1 MRVSPARSR
10 TLLLSLSAAALL
22 ILGGGPFFV
31 PFVPFVAV
39 ALYAWAVRESRR
51 PFLTAFLIALPYW
64 LYHSL
69 WILNLQVPAYVR
81 PLLLLGVL
89 LMTITLS
96 FLYGLWGWAIRRM
109 DGLTLAVVAPS
120 VWVMWE
126 FWRGELLGDLSY
138 PWSPLGESLL
148 RSPFLEVAALGSVY
162 LLSFF
167 VVLVGILLYMRRWAW
182 AVGLLAAA
190 FLWGVLYS
198 PGEPVGKVR
207 VAVLQPNVLP
217 RLAYDPHEWEEVGS
231 AYDSLLSLLKGER
244 VDLVVASESAFPGV
258 YRYSRRSKEWVRR
271 ITDELHAPFLFGTA
285 GVERGPGGLRFYN
298 RALLV
303 DTSGRVV
310 GYYDKVR
317 LVPFGENYPF
327 YEYLPPFI
335 RRINLGQ
342 GNYHRGRGFHPVRL
356 GRLRI
361 GVMICYESIFP
372 YVGWRLVR
380 EGANLLAVITSD
392 GWFGRSVGP
401 KEHYYLGIFRS
412 VETGRAMVRAAKT
425 GISALIDADGRV
437 LKELPLYSRGVLV
450 GDVPI
455 YEGKTPFVRFGF
467 LIPPLLFLLGAAW
480 HLLYLIRAMRSSEVR

>member
-1 MRVSPARSR
+1 MRISPARSKS
-10 TLLLSLSAAALL
+10 LLLPLTAAVLL
-22 ILGGGPFFV
+22 ILGGGPFFL

-39 ALYAWAVRESRR
+39 ALYVWAVRESRR
-51 PFLTAFLIALPYW
+51 PFLTALLIALPYW

-69 WILNLQVPAYVR
+69 WILNLQVPTYVR
-81 PLLLLGVL
+81 PLLVLGVL
-89 LMTITLS
+89 LMAGALS
-96 FLYGLWGWAIRRM
+96 LLYGLWGWAIGRM
-109 DGLTLAVVAPS
+109 DDRTLVVVAPA

-138 PWSPLGESLL
+138 PWSPLGEGLL
-148 RSPFLEVAALGSVY
+148 RSPFLEIAAIGSVY

-167 VVLVGILLYMRRWAW
+167 VVAVGILLYLRRWITA
-182 AVGLLAAA
+182 AGVLGVGL
-190 FLWGVLYS
+190 LWGVLYS
-198 PGEPVGKVR
+198 PGSPVGKVR

-217 RLAYDPHEWEEVGS
+217 RLAYDPHEWREVAS
-231 AYDSLLSLLKGER
+231 AYDSLLSLLKGKR

-258 YRYSRRSKEWVRR
+258 YRYSKRSREWVRR

-285 GVERGPGGLRFYN
+285 GAERGPRGLRFYN
-298 RALLV
+298 RALLI
-303 DTSGRVV
+303 DTGGRVV

-327 YEYLPPFI
+327 YEYLPTFI

-342 GNYHRGRGFHPVRL
+342 GNYHRGRGFHPIRM
-356 GRLRI
+356 GRLRL

-372 YVGWRLVR
+372 YVGWRLAR
-380 EGANLLAVITSD
+380 EGANLLVVITSD
-392 GWFGRSVGP
+392 GWFGRSIGP

-425 GISALIDADGRV
+425 GVSAAVDADGRV

-450 GDVPI
+450 EEVPI
-455 YEGKTPFVRFGF
+455 YEGKTPFVAFGF

-480 HLLYLIRAMRSSEVR
+480 HLLYLIRTVRSSEVR